1 MISKQISGTPVIIN
15 SLQLKAPLQFN
26 ERLQVTQVS
35 KEQDTS
41 ILWSLIPVPNS
52 KNILI
57 ENFEQGGYLNGRTF
71 ELSFKKENP
80 DIYWRISSINKESTI
95 HVFKNV
101 NMDAYLKVGKLKND
115 LECEIE
121 VMEKMETHWEIEP
134 CKLETKFEDWKM
146 FLTTIKKETPC
157 EDFNTLVSI
166 LQNSKAT
173 PSDISKLNYTDFKN
187 WVKII
192 SMGSLERLYF
202 YFLIEI
208 GKIRKNLICH
218 RGLIIKN
225 LMNHDKVLKSTLINV
240 PYGYCVDIRH
250 VKTCNSLHYQDPK
263 QLNSQVYCSTYK
275 LNKDDLWAVVP
286 ACKKNKSTFINF
298 GDRVSLVHFNTHS
311 FLTTH
316 RRHFSSTS
324 KHQKVSCIHKSKVD
338 LFSESIESKDWIII
352 GDSYGQP
359 IKFGDKVNFVHCV
372 TGMKLFSDSC
382 FEGNQDVTCGEGQ
395 KLESEW
401 IFEFHIQ

>member
-1 MISKQISGTPVIIN
+1 MKQLFETPFIIK
-15 SLQLKAPLQFN
+15 SLQRNCYLQFN
-26 ERLQVTQVS
+26 ERLQITQVS
-35 KEQDTS
+35 KEQDKKMM
-41 ILWSLIPVPNS
+41 WSLIRVPNS
-52 KNILI
+52 KNLLI
-57 ENFEQGGYLNGRTF
+57 ENFEQGGFLNGRTF
-71 ELSFKKENP
+71 ELSFDQQNP
-80 DIYWRISSINKESTI
+80 DVHWRISSINKGATI
-95 HVFKNV
+95 HVLKNV
-101 NMDAYLKVGKLKND
+101 NTDSYLKAGLQND
-115 LECEIE
+115 LKYTRDEKENEEI
-121 VMEKMETHWEIEP
+121 HWELQS
-134 CKLETKFEDWKM
+134 CRVETKFEDWKM
-146 FLTTIKKETPC
+146 FLNTIKKETRC
-157 EDFNTLVSI
+157 EDFNTLVDI

-173 PSDISKLNYTDFKN
+173 PSDISKLSYTDFKN

-202 YFLIEI
+202 YFLLEI

-225 LMNHDKVLKSTLINV
+225 LMNHDKVLNSTLINV

-250 VKTCNSLHYQDPK
+250 SKTCNTLHYQDPN
-263 QLNSQVYCSTYK
+263 QLNSKVYCSRYK

-316 RRHFSSTS
+316 GRHFSSTS
-324 KHQKVSCIHKSKVD
+324 KHQKVSCINKSKVD
-338 LFSESIESKDWIII
+338 LFSESIEPKDWIIT